1 MRLANHMSPYRWTE
15 VDGICLPSNLTPNDV
30 CFYYLEYTS
39 HAGYQAS
46 DANQWVF
53 NYKIPADA
61 LRTNPSRQYYK
72 KKAIMEYANAIC
84 HLIPAFKVGQAS
96 TPILKLGNRV
106 GMLPVPPSKAQ
117 DDPHY
122 DDRNFQTVTQICS
135 RTGFRLCRDIETISP
150 IVASHS
156 GGTRNPQTIKQSLGR
171 IARNANECD
180 WVFLVDDVL
189 VSGAHFVAVSELLRE
204 TEFTGEIIG
213 LFLARSN
220 S

>member
-1 MRLANHMSPYRWTE
+1 MFVFTISNTPHMPGIKHRMQINGSSITRFLLMLCEPTHLANTIKR
-15 VDGICLPSNLTPNDV
+15 
-30 CFYYLEYTS
+30 
-39 HAGYQAS
+39 
-46 DANQWVF
+46 
-53 NYKIPADA
+53 
-61 LRTNPSRQYYK
+61 
-72 KKAIMEYANAIC
+72 KAIMEYANTIC

-135 RTGFRLCRDIETISP
+135 QTGFRLCRDIETISP